1 MDAEFRFDVEIP
13 VRYRDLDTLG
23 HVNNAVYATYLE
35 QARAAYV
42 DRVLRMD
49 LEDGGMVLASLE
61 IDFRRPVDAAVGSIR
76 VECGAVSVGDS
87 SFRMGYRV
95 HDDDGGGDRDKPAA
109 TAESVQ
115 VAWDG
120 ASSRSL
126 PAAWRESLRA
136 FEPGLS

>member
-42 DRVLRMD
+42 DRVLGMD

-61 IDFRRPVDAAVGSIR
+61 IDFRRPIDAAVGSIR

-87 SFRMGYRV
+87 SFRMCYRV
-95 HDDDGGGDRDKPAA
+95 RGDGGGDGDEPAA

-120 ASSRSL
+120 ASSRPL

-136 FEPGLS
+136 FEPELS

>member
-42 DRVLRMD
+42 DRVLGMD
-49 LEDGGMVLASLE
+49 LEDDGMVLASLK

-95 HDDDGGGDRDKPAA
+95 HDDGDDEPAA

>member
-1 MDAEFRFDVEIP
+1 MNAEFRFDVEIP

-42 DRVLRMD
+42 DRVLGMD
-49 LEDGGMVLASLE
+49 LEDGGMVLVNLE

-87 SFRMGYRV
+87 SFRMGYCV
-95 HDDDGGGDRDKPAA
+95 HGNDNEDEPAA